1 MHTFK
6 KSRRLAAAVVL
17 AVIASLGIAHARDF
31 SKVEIKTVKLT
42 DTLYVLFGSG
52 GNIGV
57 SAGRDGVYLIDD
69 QFAPLSK
76 KILAAIRKISDKP
89 IRFVVNTHWH
99 RDHTGGNENLGKEG
113 ATIVAH
119 ENVRKRMSAKHFNPI
134 FNRKTPPAPAG
145 ARPQLTYK
153 DGITLHL
160 NGEHAR
166 IIHAPAAHTD
176 GDSFVHF
183 TGANV
188 IHAGDL
194 FFNGIYPFIDAW
206 SGGSIAGLIVAVDK
220 ILAIAKDDTRIISGH
235 GPMATRADLV
245 AYRKMLETVRER
257 VARAKKEGKSAT
269 DMVSAGMFKD
279 IESTWGDGFL
289 NTQKFI
295 TIVDAGMR

>member
-1 MHTFK
+1 MRSFR
-6 KSRRLAAAVVL
+6 KSGCLA
-17 AVIASLGIAHARDF
+17 AVIALAVMASLGTAQARDF

-57 SAGRDGVYLIDD
+57 SAGPDGVYLIDD

-76 KILAAIRKISDKP
+76 KILAAVRKLSDKP

-99 RDHTGGNENLGKEG
+99 RDHTGGNENMGKEG

-134 FNRKTPPAPAG
+134 FNRKSPPAPTG
-145 ARPQLTYK
+145 AWPQLTYK

-166 IIHAPAAHTD
+166 IVHAPAAHTD

-183 TGANV
+183 TDANV

-220 ILAIAKDDTRIISGH
+220 ILAIAKDDTRIIPGH

-245 AYRKMLETVRER
+245 AYRKMLETVRGR
-257 VARAKKEGKSAT
+257 VAKAKKDGKSAT

-279 IESTWGDGFL
+279 IEKTWGDGFL

-295 TIVDAGMR
+295 TVVYEGMR

>member
-1 MHTFK
+1 MQKFQTARLLAMTF
-6 KSRRLAAAVVL
+6 VVVG
-17 AVIASLGIAHARDF
+17 AASLGFAQARDF

-42 DTLYVLFGSG
+42 DTLYALFGAG
-52 GNIGV
+52 GNIGM
-57 SAGRDGVYLIDD
+57 SAGPDGVYLIDD
-69 QFAPLSK
+69 QFAPLSE
-76 KILAAIRKISDKP
+76 KILAAVRKVSDKP

-119 ENVRKRMSAKHFNPI
+119 ENVRKRMSAEHYNPV
-134 FNRKTPPAPAG
+134 FKRKTAPAPDG
-145 ARPQLTYK
+145 ALPQLTYK

-183 TGANV
+183 TDANV

-220 ILAIAKDDTRIISGH
+220 ILAIAKEDTRIIPGH
-235 GPMATRADLV
+235 GPMASRADLV
-245 AYRKMLETVRER
+245 AYRKMLETVRAR
-257 VARAKKEGKSAT
+257 VSAAKKDGKSAA
-269 DMVSAGMFKD
+269 DMVGAGMFTD
-279 IESTWGDGFL
+279 IEKVWGDGFL
-289 NTQKFI
+289 DTQRFI
-295 TIVDAGMR
+295 AIVYEGMG

>member
-1 MHTFK
+1 MQFFNKT
-6 KSRRLAAAVVL
+6 RRQAMGVAL
-17 AVIASLGIAHARDF
+17 AVMASLGTAQARDF

-57 SAGRDGVYLIDD
+57 SAGPDGVYLIDD

-76 KILAAIRKISDKP
+76 KILAAVRKLSDKP

-99 RDHTGGNENLGKEG
+99 RDHTGGNENMGKEG

-119 ENVRKRMSAKHFNPI
+119 ENVRKRMTAKHFNPI
-134 FNRKTPPAPAG
+134 FDRKTPPAPSG
-145 ARPQLTYK
+145 AWPQLTYK

-166 IIHAPAAHTD
+166 IVHAPAAHTD

-183 TGANV
+183 TDANV

-220 ILAIAKDDTRIISGH
+220 ILAIAKDDTRIIPGH
-235 GPMATRADLV
+235 GPMATRADLI
-245 AYRKMLETVRER
+245 AYRKMLETVRGR
-257 VARAKKEGKSAT
+257 VAKAKKDGKSAT

-279 IESTWGDGFL
+279 IEKTWGEGFL

-295 TIVDAGMR
+295 TVVYEGMR

>member
-1 MHTFK
+1 MRIFK
-6 KSRRLAAAVVL
+6 ETRCLAAAI
-17 AVIASLGIAHARDF
+17 AVAVMASLGPAQARDF

-42 DTLYVLFGSG
+42 DTLYVLFGAG
-52 GNIGV
+52 GNIGM
-57 SAGRDGVYLIDD
+57 SAGPDGVYLIDD
-69 QFAPLSK
+69 QFAPLSE
-76 KILAAIRKISDKP
+76 KILAAVRRVSDKP

-99 RDHTGGNENLGKEG
+99 HDHTGGNENLGKEG

-119 ENVRKRMSAKHFNPI
+119 ENVRKRMSAEHYNPI
-134 FNRKTPPAPAG
+134 FKRKTPPAPDG
-145 ARPQLTYK
+145 ARPQLTFK

-183 TGANV
+183 TDANV

-194 FFNGIYPFIDAW
+194 FFNGMYPFIDAW

-220 ILAIAKDDTRIISGH
+220 ILAIAKQDTRIIPGH

-257 VARAKKEGKSAT
+257 VAAAKKDGKSAA
-269 DMVSAGMFKD
+269 DMVGAGMFND
-279 IESTWGDGFL
+279 IEKTWGGGFL
-289 NTQKFI
+289 TTQRFI
-295 TIVDAGMR
+295 TVVYEGLR

>member
-1 MHTFK
+1 MQFFNKT
-6 KSRRLAAAVVL
+6 RCLAAAVAL
-17 AVIASLGIAHARDF
+17 AAMASLGTVQARDF

-42 DTLYVLFGSG
+42 ETLYALFGAG

-57 SAGRDGVYLIDD
+57 SAGPDGVYLIDD
-69 QFAPLSK
+69 QFAPLSEK
-76 KILAAIRKISDKP
+76 LLAAVRKLSDKP

-99 RDHTGGNENLGKEG
+99 HDHTGGNENMGKEG

-119 ENVRKRMSAKHFNPI
+119 ENVRKRMSVEHFNPI
-134 FNRKTPPAPAG
+134 FKRKTPPAPDG
-145 ARPQLTYK
+145 AKPQLTYK

-160 NGEHAR
+160 NGEDAR

-183 TGANV
+183 TDANV

-220 ILAIAKDDTRIISGH
+220 LLAIAKKDTRIIPGH
-235 GPMATRADLV
+235 GPMASRADLV
-245 AYRKMLETVRER
+245 AYRMMLETVRAR
-257 VARAKKEGKSAT
+257 VAAAKKDGKSAA
-269 DMVSAGMFKD
+269 DMVGAGMFKD
-279 IESTWGDGFL
+279 IEKTWGGGFL
-289 NTQKFI
+289 NTQRFI
-295 TIVDAGMR
+295 TVVYEGMR